1 MSKNETP
8 ITRWYWQ
15 TVGGLLI
22 EEFTR
27 VKPSPTNAPRYL
39 DGLIVLGEPTA
50 ISTTRSVDISGRDV
64 IAIQTK
70 AKRLGMLLMGQC
82 LFSRDLVRAM
92 GARSVRSIALCTE
105 DDAVLRPLLEAHEG
119 CEVVIADPLVTP

>member
-1 MSKNETP
+1 M
-8 ITRWYWQ
+8 
-15 TVGGLLI
+15 
-22 EEFTR
+22 

-50 ISTTRSVDISGRDV
+50 LSTTRSFDITNRDV

-70 AKRLGMLLMGQC
+70 AKRLNMFLMGQC

-92 GARSVRSIALCTE
+92 GSRSVRSIALCTE

-119 CEVVIADPLVTP
+119 CEVVIADPWPDTSLEEVHR

>member
-1 MSKNETP
+1 M
-8 ITRWYWQ
+8 TRWYWQ
-15 TVGGLLI
+15 QVGGLLI
-22 EEFTR
+22 EEYTM
-27 VKPSPTNAPRYL
+27 VKASPTNAPRYL
-39 DGLIVLGEPTA
+39 DGLIVLDEPTT
-50 ISTTRSVDISGRDV
+50 ISTSRSVDISSRDV

-119 CEVVIADPLVTP
+119 CEVVIADPSVTP

>member
-1 MSKNETP
+1 MVRASA
-8 ITRWYWQ
+8 
-15 TVGGLLI
+15 
-22 EEFTR
+22 
-27 VKPSPTNAPRYL
+27 TNAPRYL

-50 ISTTRSVDISGRDV
+50 LANTRNFDITDRDV

-70 AKRLGMLLMGQC
+70 AKRLNMFLMGQC

-92 GARSVRSIALCTE
+92 GARTVRSIALCTR

-119 CEVVIADPLVTP
+119 CEVVVVDESAAAGTLK